1 MLFSNPSL
9 NSSIWLA
16 RGFVSFVF
24 CAAGIMEL
32 TMPIDDLAK
41 FMPWVQDHPV
51 WFTRSLGIV
60 DIAGAIGIALPEFVR
75 KAPQLIKYA
84 AFGCASKQVV
94 AIIFHLSQ
102 DHQYIVPLNIV
113 LLILSLFVLRS
124 RIVTQRISAA

>member
-1 MLFSNPSL
+1 MLFSNRSL

-24 CAAGIMEL
+24 FAAGIMEL
-32 TMPIDDLAK
+32 TMPIDVLAK
-41 FMPWVQDHPV
+41 NIPWVPAPPV

-60 DIAGAIGIALPEFVR
+60 DIAGAIGVALPEFVR

-84 AFGCASKQVV
+84 ALGCASKQVV
-94 AIIFHLSQ
+94 AIIFQLSQ
-102 DHQYIVPLNIV
+102 DNQYIVPLNIV